1 MYCYLVLI
9 LFATIF
15 FCILVSLGSVEKDM
29 SKITV
34 VAARLQT
41 RQDPALKQK
50 AKELSAFLKDQAQ
63 YMEQATQ
70 YLGAGEEARKGE
82 INEAYLQV
90 LQNHSDKMGELHA
103 AVKDK
108 LRRATALL

>member
-1 MYCYLVLI
+1 MWLAVHVCKCFKLVNSG
-9 LFATIF
+9 A
-15 FCILVSLGSVEKDM
+15 VEKDM
-29 SKITV
+29 SKITG
-34 VAARLQT
+34 VAARQQT

-50 AKELSAFLKDQAQ
+50 AKELSAFLKDQTD
-63 YMEQATQ
+63 YMEQATE
-70 YLGAGEEARKGE
+70 YIGAGEEARKGE

-90 LQNHSDKMGELHA
+90 LQGHSDKMAEIQA

>member
-1 MYCYLVLI
+1 MYFYLVLI
-9 LFATIF
+9 LFSII
-15 FCILVSLGSVEKDM
+15 FCILVSLGPVEKDM
-29 SKITV
+29 SKITG

-41 RQDPALKQK
+41 RQGPALKQK
-50 AKELSAFLKDQAQ
+50 AKELTAFLKDQAQ

-108 LRRATALL
+108 LRRAPALL